1 MTWKPTKWV
10 HEEFNLYLWKDQN
23 DCDTCCIE
31 TCSIFLSR
39 LILNLTVWMLTF
51 GGLKLP
57 TIGSQLH
64 LQSNSNLDCF
74 LLFVSYW
81 APNSLNWVFANSSKV
96 TNELSFYFRNSQI
109 IRYIALI
116 CIYHRSSR
124 SYETLSCPQPLSSIP
139 TSKFN
144 CTVQSLKTF
153 DIFTWISFFMSN
165 SWISFSAL
173 SSDINVGSLTY
184 SLTTTSVRHYLLCL
198 WKCRRPHRCRI

>member
-23 DCDTCCIE
+23 DCDACCIE

-64 LQSNSNLDCF
+64 LQSNSNCF
-74 LLFVSYW
+74 LLCVLYL
-81 APNSLNWVFANSSKV
+81 AQNSLKWVFANSSKV
-96 TNELSFYFRNSQI
+96 TNELTFYFRNSQI

-124 SYETLSCPQPLSSIP
+124 YYKTMSCPQPLSSIP